1 MSFLDQTNRHT
12 FLHLLGV
19 IMLLLPGCMM
29 LGERGPAPS
38 TGSVL
43 EIDPNLDGLDY
54 RLRRLPH
61 QRSQVQDVEETTDDL
76 RDNLRELRREFER
89 LVARHDYGQNLDSA
103 AIDLRNR
110 VDDLAIRYM
119 AASLGQLESKDR
131 FMEAVETRFDDL
143 DRELAVLEGSIF
155 QWELRDRFDESI
167 ASLYRLRDRIALRL
181 SETAAAAEPEF
192 SDMKTELALSIGRFD
207 IMIAYT
213 TMTVDHAYEAKHPIR
228 SINKLWL

>member
-1 MSFLDQTNRHT
+1 MSSLDQTNRYT
-12 FLHLLGV
+12 FPYFLGV
-19 IMLLLPGCMM
+19 LMLLLPGCMM

-38 TGSVL
+38 TVSVL

-61 QRSQVQDVEETTDDL
+61 QMSQVQDAEETTEDL
-76 RDNLRELRREFER
+76 RANLGELRREFER
-89 LVARHDYGQNLDSA
+89 LVARHDHGQSLDSA

-119 AASLGQLESKDR
+119 AASLGQLESKDL

-167 ASLYRLRDRIALRL
+167 AKLYRLRDLIALRL
-181 SETAAAAEPEF
+181 SETAAATEPEF
-192 SDMKTELALSIGRFD
+192 SNMKTDLALSIGRLD

-213 TMTVDHAYEAKHPIR
+213 TMKVDHAYDAKHPIR
-228 SINKLWL
+228 SINRLWL